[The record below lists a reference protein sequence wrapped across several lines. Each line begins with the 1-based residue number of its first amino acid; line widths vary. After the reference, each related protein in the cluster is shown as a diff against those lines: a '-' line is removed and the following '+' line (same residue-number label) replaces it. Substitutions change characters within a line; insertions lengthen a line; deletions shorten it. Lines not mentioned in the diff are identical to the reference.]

1 MGGDSAIGDPVTG
14 VPADRIEVRGL
25 ELLVYCGVLP
35 EEQARKQ
42 PFLFDLDLYMD
53 LSVAGASDDLDDT
66 ANYGAI
72 IDLLAE
78 RLDGERFALLER
90 MSARVAELI
99 FDHAAV
105 SAVTVAVQKL
115 RPPVAAHVDTTG
127 VRIHR
132 TRP

>member
-1 MGGDSAIGDPVTG
+1 VGEVI
-14 VPADRIEVRGL
+14 ADRIEVRGL

-53 LSVAGASDDLDDT
+53 LSVAGASDNLDDT

-72 IDLLAE
+72 IDLLHAT
-78 RLDGERFALLER
+78 LNDERFALLER
-90 MSARVAELI
+90 MAARVAELV
-99 FDHAAV
+99 FQHAAGV
-105 SAVTVAVQKL
+105 VELTVTARKL
-115 RPPVAAHVDTTG
+115 RPPVASHVDTTG

>member
-1 MGGDSAIGDPVTG
+1 M
-14 VPADRIEVRGL
+14 

-53 LSVAGASDDLDDT
+53 LTPAGQSDDLDDT
-66 ANYGAI
+66 ANYGAM
-72 IDLLAE
+72 IDLLAAKLE
-78 RLDGERFALLER
+78 QERFALLEA
-90 MSARVAELI
+90 MSARVAQLVFEN
-99 FDHAAV
+99 
-105 SAVTVAVQKL
+105 SAVDEVTVTARKL

>member
-1 MGGDSAIGDPVTG
+1 MTNI
-14 VPADRIEVRGL
+14 ADRIEVRGL

-35 EEQARKQ
+35 EEQSRKQ

-53 LSVAGASDDLDDT
+53 LTKAGESDDLSHT
-66 ANYGAI
+66 ANYGHI
-72 IDLLAE
+72 VDVLASK
-78 RLDGERFALLER
+78 LDVERFALLER
-90 MSARVAELI
+90 MAVRVAELV
-99 FDHAAV
+99 FDICDV
-105 SAVTVAVQKL
+105 DSVTVTARKL